1 MNTILDGVFLGV
13 LNGLVYSLVA
23 VGLALVFGVVRVVNF
38 AHAEVL
44 MLGAYLTIA
53 FYALS
58 GSLLLSIVAGLVVTG
73 VIGFAWDALVLRR
86 LRNKALRDFELLS
99 LVSTIGFSLLIANGV
114 FLIAGPDNHTAP
126 AIIEGSATVAGVIVP
141 QQKVLAG
148 ILSLVVI
155 AAMLVLLKRTKM
167 GIAIRAT
174 RDLPGVVEAFGVR
187 RDRVYAYTFGGAAML
202 AALAGILLAPT
213 QYVYPYMGTGFLLKA
228 FVIVVVAGLGSLHGV
243 IVASVLLGVIE
254 GVATTYSGA
263 HAGDLMFFAAM
274 AVVLVLRPY
283 GLFGKLEVH

>member
-1 MNTILDGVFLGV
+1 MTAVLDGSLLGL
-13 LNGLVYSLVA
+13 LNGLVYSLIA

-44 MLGAYLTIA
+44 MLGAYLGIA
-53 FYALS
+53 CYALS
-58 GSLLLSIVAGLVVTG
+58 GSLLLSIVVAVTFTG

-86 LRNKALRDFELLS
+86 LRNKALRDFEMLS

-126 AIIEGSATVAGVIVP
+126 AIMDGSATVGGVIVP
-141 QQKVLAG
+141 QQQLLAG
-148 ILSLVVI
+148 AVSLVVI
-155 AAMLVLLKRTKM
+155 TAMLVMLQRTKL
-167 GIAIRAT
+167 GVAIRAT
-174 RDLPGVVEAFGVR
+174 RDLPGIVEAFGVR
-187 RDRVYAYTFGGAAML
+187 RDRVYAYTFAGASML

-228 FVIVVVAGLGSLHGV
+228 FVIVVVAGLGSLNGV

-254 GVATTYSGA
+254 GVAISLSGA

-274 AVVLVLRPY
+274 ALVLVVRPY
-283 GLFGKLEVH
+283 GIFGRLEVR